1 MGKVRLPNFQ
11 RNNKRLKMRIEKYLS
26 AINSVYDKMLRESLS
41 LASLFD
47 IDQAKPF
54 SFNDY
59 PETKS
64 AFLKLQK
71 EFMIT

>member
-47 IDQAKPF
+47 IDQ
-54 SFNDY
+54 
-59 PETKS
+59 
-64 AFLKLQK
+64 
-71 EFMIT
+71 